1 MKVAKDGITHLVVNP
16 CKLFFVYKHFYNLT
30 QRQTTRQL
38 ATKTTTVINLQAT
51 KVMVGSTDVG
61 KLASD
66 TSSLVQT
73 LKAQLATA
81 NSNIASLEQ
90 TVSKLQSDYVALN
103 NRINAVDTLAVCF
116 CFLDNCFC
124 VEQIRMS
131 KQSRCLTTLFKTF
144 IAWKSTFR
152 TYSMIE
158 ILIILLYLFKFNFDL
173 RPLNLV
179 F

>member
-66 TSSLVQT
+66 TASLVQT

-116 CFLDNCFC
+116 CVVFVWSKFESRTITLLDNTFKNIYS
-124 VEQIRMS
+124 VEKHLQDI
-131 KQSRCLTTLFKTF
+131 
-144 IAWKSTFR
+144 
-152 TYSMIE
+152 
-158 ILIILLYLFKFNFDL
+158 
-173 RPLNLV
+173 
-179 F
+179 